1 MPDARCSHAL
11 WKTRLKVL
19 HFLVGKKSQCGND
32 IYALRHFP
40 KAKNQMVINGT
51 QKVPST
57 SRTKYWVSLGWRCA
71 WSIIY
76 VANVYRGRGCL
87 DGGRADACCITAN
100 SASMETLC
108 PASSLPPPHVRSRNC
123 SKFQNLHHLI
133 LEPLSIFYQKRR
145 PTNLWVIK
153 SVKYQFWQLVQI
165 QISSTEFQI
174 SFTVAKSVHIWW
186 WIDQI
191 DHRVTFQ
198 EEPLFNWTIRS
209 HTKTYCILERV
220 FAIVIAWKRAVF
232 GCDYDGAV

>member
-1 MPDARCSHAL
+1 MPYIISRKPKIKL
-11 WKTRLKVL
+11 EIIGTR
-19 HFLVGKKSQCGND
+19 
-32 IYALRHFP
+32 
-40 KAKNQMVINGT
+40 
-51 QKVPST
+51 KVPST

-76 VANVYRGRGCL
+76 VANVYRGRVSGWWTSRRL
-87 DGGRADACCITAN
+87 CCITAN

-108 PASSLPPPHVRSRNC
+108 PASSLPHHPTWDRETAQN
-123 SKFQNLHHLI
+123 SKNLHHPI

-145 PTNLWVIK
+145 KTNLRVVK

>member
-1 MPDARCSHAL
+1 MCIGA
-11 WKTRLKVL
+11 
-19 HFLVGKKSQCGND
+19 
-32 IYALRHFP
+32 
-40 KAKNQMVINGT
+40 
-51 QKVPST
+51 
-57 SRTKYWVSLGWRCA
+57 
-71 WSIIY
+71 
-76 VANVYRGRGCL
+76 GCL

-108 PASSLPPPHVRSRNC
+108 PASSLPHHPTWDRETAQN
-123 SKFQNLHHLI
+123 SKISITPFWNHFQYFI
-133 LEPLSIFYQKRR
+133 KKRR
-145 PTNLWVIK
+145 PTNLRVIK

-232 GCDYDGAV
+232 GCNHTGAV